1 MQCRVAEVAFAATA
15 CRTRLPFRFG
25 AVTLTDATLLHA
37 RVRVET
43 ADGRSGVGLS
53 SDLLVPR
60 WFRKDIDRPAQ
71 DDVAALRTSAQA
83 AAAAFL
89 GQGPRR
95 VWEQWRAVHDE
106 RVESLPATD
115 PELLERGFGVALI
128 ERALIDAAC
137 RAARMPFW
145 SALQENLFGIQPLG
159 PIGVDGWTTV
169 GQLLRDT
176 PLRRLDVRHTV
187 GRLDPL
193 RAADIPP
200 AERLDDGMPQALDE
214 VLGRHGV
221 RWLKIKIGGGNDAD
235 RARLCAIGE
244 LLDDLGC
251 KVQVTLD
258 GNEQFADIETLRAL
272 WLTTGEDARGRSLL
286 QRVRWVEQPL
296 PRAAT
301 AVAGRNVRDHPNWP
315 FCPLVLDEGD
325 TRIHAAVL
333 SGYGGV
339 SVKNCKGV
347 FRALANR
354 EWVRATGA
362 HFQTSEDL
370 TNLPVVALQQDLLTA
385 AVLGLTHSER
395 NGHHYFAGLRHLP
408 PTVVAAALAAHPDL
422 YEPTPDGARL
432 RIDAGAL
439 AIGSLQTIGY
449 GVDQAVIDALDTA
462 LPWQRAP

>member
-1 MQCRVAEVAFAATA
+1 MQFRVAEVAFAATA

-43 ADGRSGVGLS
+43 ADGRSAVGLS

-60 WFRKDIDRPAQ
+60 WFRKDIDRPAT
-71 DDVAALRTSAQA
+71 DDVAALRASA
-83 AAAAFL
+83 AAAASAFL
-89 GQGPRR
+89 AQGMRP
-95 VWEQWRAVHDE
+95 VWEQWYAVHSE
-106 RVESLPATD
+106 RVEALPPTD
-115 PELLERGFGVALI
+115 PELLERGFGVALL

-137 RAARMPFW
+137 RAAGVSFW
-145 SALQENLFGIQPLG
+145 SALQSNLFGIKPLG
-159 PIGVDGWTTV
+159 PTGEDGWTTV
-169 GQLLRDT
+169 GQLLGDA
-176 PLRRLDVRHTV
+176 PLPRIDVRHTV

-193 RAADIPP
+193 RAADIAPK
-200 AERLDDGMPQALDE
+200 ERLADGMPQALDE

-235 RARLCAIGE
+235 CARLCAIGE
-244 LLDDLGC
+244 LLDDFGC
-251 KVQVTLD
+251 KAQVTLD
-258 GNEQFADIETLRAL
+258 GNEQFADFAGLRAL
-272 WLTTGEDARGRSLL
+272 WIATGNDPDGRSLL
-286 QRVRWVEQPL
+286 RRVRWVEQPL
-296 PRAAT
+296 PRGCQVQFSGDSQRGPWT
-301 AVAGRNVRDHPNWP
+301 C
-315 FCPLVLDEGD
+315 CPLLLDEGD
-325 TRIHAAVL
+325 THLHAAV
-333 SGYGGV
+333 GRGHGGV

-354 EWVRATGA
+354 EWVRAGKGIF
-362 HFQTSEDL
+362 FQSSEDL

-395 NGHHYFAGLRHLP
+395 NGHHYFAGLNHLP
-408 PTVVAAALAAHPDL
+408 PTVVARALAAHADL

-449 GVDQAVIDALDTA
+449 GVDQSVIDALDRA
-462 LPWQRAP
+462 LPWQPAT